1 MKYQYWIGA
10 LIALFYCSE
19 AFAIN
24 KTDMVK
30 AGIHNELAT
39 IIDNGCKTDH
49 CKVTAS
55 FISWAESSGWNTSK
69 NAFGFTDGTYVTHK
83 AAFDR
88 WNRSYSKYWYKT
100 KDPSHFYANRGV
112 IPKTH
117 YCMSEHSSNSKLGCP
132 NGRKNAFY
140 MFNKL
145 KDVSRWKKEGL
156 KDSVVRQWAV
166 VAKQATTGSVPRP
179 PEAKRKPAWRAKVE
193 KFLSLKY

>member
-1 MKYQYWIGA
+1 MKYQYRIGA

-19 AFAIN
+19 AYAISQ
-24 KTDMVK
+24 TDMVN
-30 AGIHNELAT
+30 AGIHKELASL
-39 IIDNGCKTDH
+39 IDKGCKTDH

-55 FISWAESSGWNTSK
+55 FISWAESSGGNTSK
-69 NAFGFTDGTYVTHK
+69 NAFGFTDGTYATHK

-100 KDPSHFYANRGV
+100 KDPSHFYANRGG
-112 IPKTH
+112 IPRTH

-132 NGRKNAFY
+132 NGRKNAFN

-145 KDVSRWKKEGL
+145 KYVTRGKKEGR
-156 KDSVVRQWAV
+156 KDSVVRERAV
-166 VAKQATTGSVPRP
+166 VAKQETTGSVPRS
-179 PEAKRKPAWRAKVE
+179 AKTKRKPAGPAKVE